1 MSDAIQ
7 HECGIALLRL
17 KKPLEF
23 YKEKYGTAFYG
34 VQKMYL
40 LMEKQHNRGQDGA
53 GLASIKLD
61 VNPGERYISRIRSN
75 DPQPIKDIFAQIN
88 DRISRELEEH
98 PEYHNNVA
106 LQKQNIPYLGEVFLG
121 HVRYGTFG
129 KNSIESVHPFLR
141 QNNWMHR
148 NLIIAGNFNMTN
160 VKELFQNLID
170 LGQHPKQMADT
181 VTVMEK
187 IGHFLDD
194 EVTELYKQCKQE
206 GFSKQEASPIIGE
219 RLNIQR
225 ILERASRNFDGGYA
239 MAGLLGHG
247 DSFVLR
253 DPAGIRP
260 AYFYE
265 DEEIVVVASER
276 PVIQT
281 VFNVAFEKV
290 QELEPGSAIIIKKN
304 GNVSIQEVRTPLIKK
319 ACSFERIYFS
329 RGSDAEIY
337 KERKE
342 LGKLIFPSVLKAI
355 DNDTDNTVFSFIP
368 NTAETSFYGMSEAA
382 QDFLNQRKAK
392 AIIEQKD
399 TLTED
404 TLKEL
409 LSVKIRTEK
418 IAIKDA
424 KLRTFITEDS
434 SRDDLVAHVYDVT
447 YGVVKPTD
455 NLVIIDDSI
464 VRGTTLK
471 QSIIKMM
478 DRLQP
483 KKIVVVSS
491 APQIRYPDCY
501 GIDMAKLEG
510 LVAFRAALALLKERN
525 LYHIVEEVYQ
535 KSKAQENFTD
545 ADVVNYVKE
554 IYAPFTDQE
563 ISDKIAE
570 MLTPENTNAEVKI
583 IYQTVA
589 DLHIACPKNLG
600 DWYFTGDYP
609 TDGGNRVVNRAFM
622 NFYEGKDARAY

>member
-1 MSDAIQ
+1 MSDALK
-7 HECGIALLRL
+7 HECGIALIRL
-17 KKPLEF
+17 LKPLEF

-34 VQKMYL
+34 IQKMYL

-53 GLASIKLD
+53 GFASIKLD
-61 VNPGERYISRIRSN
+61 VEPGERYISRVRSN
-75 DPQPIKDIFAQIN
+75 HAQPIQDVFAQIN
-88 DRISRELEEH
+88 DRINEEMAAH
-98 PEYHNNVA
+98 PEYADDVA
-106 LQKQNIPYLGEVFLG
+106 LQKQKIPYLGELFLG

-148 NLIIAGNFNMTN
+148 NLILAGNFNMTN
-160 VKELFQNLID
+160 VKELFQSLVE
-170 LGQHPKQMADT
+170 LGQHPKEMADT

-194 EVTELYKQCKQE
+194 AVTDLYQECKNE
-206 GFSKQEASPIIGE
+206 GLTKREASPVIAE
-219 RLNIQR
+219 RLDVAK
-225 ILERASRNFDGGYA
+225 ILTRASKNLDGGYA

-247 DSFVLR
+247 DSFVFR

-260 AYFYE
+260 AYFYQ
-265 DEEIVVVASER
+265 DDEIVVVASER

-281 VFNVAFEKV
+281 VFNVPFEKV
-290 QELEPGSAIIIKKN
+290 QEIEPGNALIIKKN
-304 GNVSIQEVRTPLIKK
+304 GTISMKEILPPTVKK

-337 KERKE
+337 QERKT
-342 LGKLIFPSVLKAI
+342 LGKLILPAVLKSI
-355 DNDTDNTVFSFIP
+355 DEDTDNTVFSYIP
-368 NTAETSFYGMSEAA
+368 NTAETSFYGLVEAA
-382 QDFLNQRKAK
+382 QDFLNQRKNNY
-392 AIIEQKD
+392 ILQNRN
-399 TLTED
+399 TLTKES
-404 TLKEL
+404 LQEL

-418 IAIKDA
+418 VAIKDA

-447 YGVVKPTD
+447 YGVIKPTD

-471 QSIIKMM
+471 MSIIKMM
-478 DRLQP
+478 DRLNP
-483 KKIVVVSS
+483 KRIVVVSS

-510 LVAFRAALALLKERN
+510 LVAFKAALELLKERN
-525 LYHIVEEVYQ
+525 LYHIVDEVYV
-535 KSKAQENFTD
+535 KCKAQENFKD
-545 ADVVNYVKE
+545 SEVVNYVTA
-554 IYAPFTDQE
+554 IYAPFEPQE
-563 ISDKIAE
+563 VSDKIAQ
-570 MLTPENTNAEVKI
+570 MLSSPEIKAEVKI
-583 IYQTVA
+583 IFQTVE

-609 TDGGNRVVNRAFM
+609 TPGGNRVVNRAFM